1 MSSYVYRAEEWYG
14 YDGDKRIRLCQIRRM
29 IDPALIRS
37 DLQRSE
43 NLGLT
48 SVQVG
53 IREVYEAVHT
63 TADKDKLPVTQ
74 HKRNGAR

>member
-1 MSSYVYRAEEWYG
+1 
-14 YDGDKRIRLCQIRRM
+14 M

>member
-1 MSSYVYRAEEWYG
+1 
-14 YDGDKRIRLCQIRRM
+14 M

-53 IREVYEAVHT
+53 IREVYETVHT
-63 TADKDKLPVTQ
+63 TTDKDKLPVTQ